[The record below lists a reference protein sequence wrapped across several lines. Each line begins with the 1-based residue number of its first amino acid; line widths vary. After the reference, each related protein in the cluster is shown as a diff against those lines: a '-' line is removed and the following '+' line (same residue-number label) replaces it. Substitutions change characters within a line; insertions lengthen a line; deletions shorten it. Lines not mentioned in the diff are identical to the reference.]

1 MTTVLIWLGSG
12 FAFSVGVIVG
22 VKVFVMPSKS
32 DKLRDEY
39 NRESVELM
47 RERNEIDREV
57 VESLDLIC
65 VQLKNLTRAIA
76 ERREGAGRER
86 DQ

>member
-1 MTTVLIWLGSG
+1 MTTILIWLGSG
-12 FAFSVGVIVG
+12 FAFSAGVVVG

-47 RERNEIDREV
+47 RERNEIDREIV
-57 VESLDLIC
+57 QSLDLIR
-65 VQLKNLTRAIA
+65 VQLRSMTRAIA
-76 ERREGAGRER
+76 ERPEGGGT
-86 DQ
+86 